1 MEILCHV
8 RNPICT
14 ILAST
19 IWYAYAPC
27 WTVAVNKTE
36 IMHLSSCICKVAGLK
51 DLHPRELEFLHF
63 GSQLGLYY
71 GDKSS
76 TTPFQNKITCTT
88 SITNGS
94 IIVN

>member
-1 MEILCHV
+1 VTQIDLNEKDAQDMEILCHV

-36 IMHLSSCICKVAGLK
+36 IMHMSSSICKLQV
-51 DLHPRELEFLHF
+51 
-63 GSQLGLYY
+63 
-71 GDKSS
+71 
-76 TTPFQNKITCTT
+76 
-88 SITNGS
+88 
-94 IIVN
+94 